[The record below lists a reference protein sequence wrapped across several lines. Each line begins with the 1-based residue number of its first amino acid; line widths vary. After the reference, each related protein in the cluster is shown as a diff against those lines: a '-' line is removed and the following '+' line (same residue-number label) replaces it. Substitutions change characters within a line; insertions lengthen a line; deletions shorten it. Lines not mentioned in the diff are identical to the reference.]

1 MSVPAN
7 FCSGMYIFR
16 PGESDKIAAMF
27 AGHPKVLDALLA
39 SGMVGKDVY

>member
-1 MSVPAN
+1 
-7 FCSGMYIFR
+7 MYIFR

-27 AGHPKVLDALLA
+27 AGHPKVVLDALLA